1 MSEATLSK
9 PKKKTTKLSENE
21 VLELLYSKV
30 GKPENYLKVS
40 CVNVFS
46 NFYRVNIWHS
56 INHDFLKNAAL
67 ISASYFFKIVDKD
80 IVIY

>member
-1 MSEATLSK
+1 MSATIEK
-9 PKKKTTKLSENE
+9 TKTKKIKLSENE

-30 GKPENYLKVS
+30 GKPENYLKIS
-40 CVNVFS
+40 CINVFD
-46 NFYRVNIWHS
+46 NFYRVNVWHS

-67 ISASYFFKIVDKD
+67 ISTSYFIKIVEND